1 MARKITEIEGIG
13 EATAEKLSSAGVTTV
28 EDLLTMGADSKGRSD
43 LAEKSGLTEHKVL
56 YLVGMADLIRINGIG
71 GEFAELLK
79 ASGVDTVKEL
89 ATRNPENLHVKISEI
104 NAEKAL
110 VRQMPSVDQLTKFVD
125 EAKNTESTITH

>member
-13 EATAEKLSSAGVTTV
+13 EVTAGKLSNAGVTTV
-28 EDLLTMGADSKGRSD
+28 EDLLSMGASAKGRED
-43 LAEKSGLTEHKVL
+43 LAEKSGLTESKVL

-89 ATRNPENLHVKISEI
+89 ATRNAANLHAKITEV
-104 NAEKAL
+104 NAEKKL
-110 VRQMPSVDQLTKFVD
+110 VRQVPSEGQIADFIDK
-125 EAKNTESTITH
+125 AKNTESTITH

>member
-28 EDLLTMGADSKGRSD
+28 EDLLTMGADSKGRAS

-110 VRQMPSVDQLTKFVD
+110 VRQMPSVDQLTKFVN

>member
-13 EATAEKLSSAGVTTV
+13 EATANKLASAGVTSV
-28 EDLLTMGADSKGRSD
+28 EDLLSMGASSKGRAD

-89 ATRNPENLHVKISEI
+89 AMRNAENLHAKISAVNED
-104 NAEKAL
+104 KKL
-110 VRQMPSVDQLTKFVD
+110 VRQLPSAAQIAKFIE